1 MRAGR
6 KAGNMF
12 HVKQWG
18 KFHTK
23 FGKETVYSE
32 RNVCYTNKVIKK
44 EGCGVQERLLWL
56 ATMLGTV
63 ACGISGAMTAVD
75 RGMDLVG
82 VLTLGAVTAVGGGII
97 RDIILNRI
105 PQAFVESEFF
115 LAALG
120 VSLLVF
126 LLALRWYTG
135 IQHRRRLIDN
145 IINVFDAV
153 GLGAYAMVG
162 ARATIA
168 MGYGDNELLV
178 LVLGLITAVGGGV
191 LRDLLCVRVP
201 FVLYKRVYLVAALVG
216 TVVYVCV
223 CPYNEL
229 VAMAAGIGT
238 IAVVRVLASVFRWDM
253 PRVRPFEE

>member
-1 MRAGR
+1 MEE
-6 KAGNMF
+6 
-12 HVKQWG
+12 Q
-18 KFHTK
+18 
-23 FGKETVYSE
+23 
-32 RNVCYTNKVIKK
+32 
-44 EGCGVQERLLWL
+44 LLWI
-56 ATMLGTV
+56 ATMVGTV

-75 RGMDLVG
+75 RGMDLIG
-82 VLTLGAVTAVGGGII
+82 VLTLGAITAVGGGII
-97 RDIILNRI
+97 RDIILDRV

-126 LLALRWYTG
+126 FLALVWYTG

-145 IINVFDAV
+145 IINLFDAV

-168 MGYGDNELLV
+168 MGYGDNRLLV

-191 LRDLLCVRVP
+191 LRDLLCCRVP
-201 FVLYKRVYLVAALVG
+201 FVLYKRVYLVAALAG
-216 TVVYVCV
+216 TLVYIYT

-229 VAMAAGIGT
+229 IAMSAGMLT
-238 IAVVRVLASVFRWDM
+238 VAVVRVLASVFHWDM
-253 PRVRPFEE
+253 PRVRPFEG